1 MTGADQATD
10 AERSLATSHLALG
23 RLALELY
30 QRGELDEEDPYA
42 HRAAMAQL
50 MSLAAEVA
58 ETEREL
64 PG

>member
-1 MTGADQATD
+1 MTAAGQATD
-10 AERSLATSHLALG
+10 TERDLETSHLALG

-50 MSLAAEVA
+50 MSFAAAVA
-58 ETEREL
+58 ETEQGRQS
-64 PG
+64 